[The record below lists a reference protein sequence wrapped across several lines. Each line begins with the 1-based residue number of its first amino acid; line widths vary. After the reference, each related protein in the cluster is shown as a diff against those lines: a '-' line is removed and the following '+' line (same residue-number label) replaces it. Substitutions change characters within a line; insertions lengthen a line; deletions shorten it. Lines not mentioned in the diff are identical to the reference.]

1 MNFHKSLLV
10 AALIAAPSIA
20 LAQKHATPR
29 PARPAAQVIAPN
41 ESHPAPGL
49 DTIPAAGE
57 KKGEADMI
65 MPHITDSKHVELPWV
80 KGWNEWNYEWTLP
93 TWNVNVGGR
102 VIDMGPTKH
111 VFFMGIAAL
120 LTCLL
125 VIGLARAHARRS
137 REIGRPQRFAAGFEA
152 LILYLRNE
160 VYMKALGG
168 HGGAAY
174 VPFVLTLLFFII
186 FCNVLGLMPW
196 GSTPT
201 ANIAVTGTLAV
212 ITLFVV
218 EIAGIKALGAGY
230 IKTIIY
236 WPHDLH
242 VGGKVTTFLMKVV
255 LTLIL
260 SPIELMGKLTKPFA
274 LTMRLFANMVAGHV
288 VLLAFV
294 GMMFTFG
301 IWGFP
306 ALIMATIMMF
316 LEMFVALLQAF
327 IFSMLAAVFIGQIRA
342 AHH

>member
-1 MNFHKSLLV
+1 MNFKKTLILAALV
-10 AALIAAPSIA
+10 AAPAYARSQGHAAPKA
-20 LAQKHATPR
+20 GT
-29 PARPAAQVIAPN
+29 PAAQIVAPT
-41 ESHPAPGL
+41 EQRPATGL
-49 DTIPAAGE
+49 DTIPASAE

-80 KGWNEWNYEWTLP
+80 KGWKEWNYEVTLP
-93 TWNVNVGGR
+93 TWNVHVGDR

-111 VFFMGIAAL
+111 VVFMVIAGF

-125 VIGLARAHARRS
+125 GIGLARAHSRS
-137 REIGRPQRFAAGFEA
+137 SKEIGRPKRFAAGFEA

-168 HGGAAY
+168 HGGQAY
-174 VPFVLTLLFFII
+174 VPFVLTLFFFIT

-201 ANIAVTGTLAV
+201 ANIAVTGTLAL

-218 EIAGIKALGAGY
+218 EIAGMKALGAGY
-230 IKTIIY
+230 ISTIIY
-236 WPHDLH
+236 WPHDMNI
-242 VGGKVTTFLMKVV
+242 FMKIP
-255 LTLIL
+255 LSLIL

-301 IWGFP
+301 IYGFP
-306 ALIMATIMMF
+306 ALIMATAMMF
-316 LEMFVALLQAF
+316 MELFVALLQAF